1 MRGKECGFDAI
12 GLGEGLANGVGISG
26 ALMYSTALARYNKT
40 RHAGTAPYGA
50 LSFYPKSK
58 LRIFTVKGLVT
69 HRGLPAG
76 LPIFPVGL

>member
-40 RHAGTAPYGA
+40 RHAGNE
-50 LSFYPKSK
+50 L
-58 LRIFTVKGLVT
+58 
-69 HRGLPAG
+69 
-76 LPIFPVGL
+76 LPISWTEKSVANN

>member
-40 RHAGTAPYGA
+40 RHAGSGA
-50 LSFYPKSK
+50 G
-58 LRIFTVKGLVT
+58 V
-69 HRGLPAG
+69 
-76 LPIFPVGL
+76 VGKV

>member
-40 RHAGTAPYGA
+40 RHAGELAPE
-50 LSFYPKSK
+50 SW
-58 LRIFTVKGLVT
+58 TGLIL
-69 HRGLPAG
+69 GG
-76 LPIFPVGL
+76 

>member
-40 RHAGTAPYGA
+40 RHAGMNCSP
-50 LSFYPKSK
+50 L
-58 LRIFTVKGLVT
+58 
-69 HRGLPAG
+69 
-76 LPIFPVGL
+76 VGLRNQLPTTSGEHFL